1 MSCGTEV
8 ITPDPNEHSCSPVG
22 FKKNKT
28 PLGNNE
34 MEVVVYCYTGGNHI
48 RAIIPAG
55 VFTLSKK
62 ETQAEVDA
70 ACRAFYEAAL
80 RLELDCDQ
88 PQFYSFNDS
97 AELGVLPKFVG
108 AYVGGTWFSFPYP
121 ESGQANELPAM
132 TVGLNEPF
140 YLPNNQNCLMGDPPP
155 DPILYYCPA
164 NTPSLT
170 PLFDTRPPNWATRG
184 SFSTEIPLLENYDY
198 HPVFG
203 NFNTTLHSFFQGSA
217 AIPATSPD
225 DSFNQSWAAREPLDG
240 SSGDLRIGQT
250 GVGPELFTG
259 GVYSTVLGY
268 NDVLPKGYMSVC
280 QGHDGD
286 LYVAVQSDYRQITL
300 KSALTGTYNWAGES
314 PRVFTSRVFTGR
326 QSTSATYCFYL
337 NLDVSDT
344 KIFARQSTD
353 GFSTEIEVLDSP
365 VPLRFLQD
373 VARVGDRLVLWAMS
387 RGEYRRDVHQ
397 VVLYSDPW
405 EDESIKRELADH
417 SVEVIS
423 GSLEVSVFSPEDVYS
438 EGSAHAV
445 GVATG
450 MLREDG
456 QEIVEDNANHSV
468 SVQYGFYEGDL
479 APVPVIAEG
488 TAHATGVQVG
498 SRFQSNAITKDKNSH
513 NVGVTEGE
521 LA

>member
-203 NFNTTLHSFFQGSA
+203 NFNATLHSFFQGASTL
-217 AIPATSPD
+217 PTLDPD
-225 DSFNQSWAAREPLDG
+225 EAFNQPWAAREPLDG
-240 SSGDLRIGQT
+240 ASGDLRIGYT
-250 GVGPELFTG
+250 GVGPELFSGSYT
-259 GVYSTVLGY
+259 TVLGY
-268 NDVLPKGYMSVC
+268 NDVLPRGYVSVC

-286 LYVAVQSDYRQITL
+286 LYIAVQDDYRQIKL
-300 KSALTGTYNWAGES
+300 KSALMGTFNWAGES

-326 QSTSATYCFYL
+326 QSTSETYCIYL
-337 NLDVSDT
+337 NLDVSET
-344 KIFARQSTD
+344 KIFARKSSD
-353 GFSTEIEVLDSP
+353 GFSTEIEVVDFP
-365 VPLRFLQD
+365 VPLRYLQD
-373 VARVGDRLVLWAMS
+373 VARVGDRLVLWAMTK
-387 RGEYRRDVHQ
+387 GQYRRDIHQ
-397 VVLYSDPW
+397 VVMFSDPW
-405 EDESIKRELADH
+405 VDESIKREPASH

-423 GSLEVSVFSPEDVYS
+423 GALEQSVFSPEDAIRDG
-438 EGSAHAV
+438 GSHSV
-445 GVATG
+445 GVVTG
-450 MLREDG
+450 KVRDAG
-456 QEIVEDNANHSV
+456 QELEFDYGSHSV
-468 SVQYGFYEGDL
+468 SVISGMFEGDL
-479 APVPVIAEG
+479 APLPVIAEG
-488 TAHATGVQVG
+488 SAHSVAVRSGY
-498 SRFQSNAITKDKNSH
+498 RFQSNAVTADKASH
-513 NVGVTEGE
+513 NVGVVEGQ